1 MPDPT
6 NPNTPATTASNP
18 MASAPSWEQFVN
30 QYYRAPQ
37 PGMISRRSQGT
48 PTFLN
53 PFGFQGPGLRDL
65 VNRDDLSL
73 GWAGLINAGLMN
85 SYGIRTPE
93 DFVNA
98 YIPGRWA
105 GRAYRNRDFGTE
117 ILQQVFRDWQ
127 LRQMQQQQQ
136 AQPQQQPS
144 EAQAV
149 APQQQTPAQILSA
162 FSQAA
167 SSTPQPLGNYASLL
181 AAMNAVPQQAAQQQ
195 VDPLASWIMQYLRE

>member
-37 PGMISRRSQGT
+37 QGMIGRQQQT

-53 PFGFQGPGLRDL
+53 PFSGMGMSFGRIAGYNDP
-65 VNRDDLSL
+65 SL
-73 GWAGLINAGLMN
+73 GWASLINSGLLN
-85 SYGIRTPE
+85 QYGIT
-93 DFVNA
+93 NA
-98 YIPGRWA
+98 NEFMNYYGSPQGSDR
-105 GRAYRNRDFGTE
+105 RASGVD
-117 ILQQVFRDWQ
+117 IMQQVFRDWQ
-127 LRQMQQQQQ
+127 LQQMRQQQQ

-195 VDPLASWIMQYLRE
+195 VDPLASWIMQYLRG